1 VSNREPP
8 SGEALATALGAQKWR
23 VLAAL
28 LEADRLDA
36 DPILRDDESLDSEA
50 YVSLVYELHH
60 VHLPKLAAAGFVR
73 FDRQVDEVTHGPLF
87 EAIRPHLDGVE
98 ERR

>member
-1 VSNREPP
+1 MSSHELP
-8 SGEALATALGAQKWR
+8 SSEALATVLGSQKWR

-28 LEADRLDA
+28 LETDRLDA

-60 VHLPKLAAAGFVR
+60 VHLPELAAAGFVR
-73 FDRQVDEVTHGPLF
+73 FDRQADKVTRGPLF
-87 EAIRPHLDGVE
+87 EAIRPYLYGVE

>member
-1 VSNREPP
+1 MSSPEPP
-8 SGEALATALGAQKWR
+8 SGETLATVLGAQKWR

-28 LEADRLDA
+28 LEVDRLDA
-36 DPILRDDESLDSEA
+36 DPILRDDESLDSQT

-60 VHLPKLAAAGFVR
+60 VHLPELAAAGFVR
-73 FDRQVDEVTHGPLF
+73 FDRQADEVTRGPLF
-87 EAIRPHLDGVE
+87 ETIRPYLDGVE

>member
-1 VSNREPP
+1 MSNCEPP
-8 SGEALATALGAQKWR
+8 GGDALATALGAQKWR

-28 LEADRLDA
+28 LETDRLDA
-36 DPILRDDESLDSEA
+36 DPILRDDESLGSEA
-50 YVSLVYELHH
+50 YVSLAYELHH
-60 VHLPKLAAAGFVR
+60 VHLPELAAAGFVR
-73 FDRQVDEVTHGPLF
+73 FDRRTDEVTRGPLF

>member
-1 VSNREPP
+1 MSNRDPP
-8 SGEALATALGAQKWR
+8 SGEALASALGAQKWR

-28 LEADRLDA
+28 LETDRLDA
-36 DPILRDDESLDSEA
+36 DPILRDDESLDSAA

-60 VHLPKLAAAGFVR
+60 VHLPELAAAEFVR
-73 FDRQVDEVTHGPLF
+73 FDRQADAVTRGPRF
-87 EAIRPHLDGVE
+87 EAIRPHLHGVE

>member
-1 VSNREPP
+1 MSNREPP

-23 VLAAL
+23 VLSAL
-28 LEADRLDA
+28 LETDRLDA
-36 DPILRDDESLDSEA
+36 DPILRGDESLDSEA

-60 VHLPKLAAAGFVR
+60 VHLPELADAGFVR
-73 FDRQVDEVTHGPLF
+73 FDRQTDAVTRGPLF
-87 EAIRPHLDGVE
+87 EAIRPYLDGVE